1 MILIGTK
8 EFSRSIHLG
17 RVETN
22 NAIKDEINSE
32 GKDLDTKGIATREE
46 TH

>member
-1 MILIGTK
+1 MIFIGTK

-22 NAIKDEINSE
+22 NAIKDKIDSQDKN
-32 GKDLDTKGIATREE
+32 LDTKGISTREE

>member
-22 NAIKDEINSE
+22 NGIKDEINLQ
-32 GKDLDTKGIATREE
+32 DRNLDTKGIATREE